1 MPVLATFPWNFVAW
15 NFTFYKS
22 WAKTIPLPKHLQCT
36 CVLLLWQCLYTCTHS
51 CSTLAHLCVHVRS
64 SDYQRISEH
73 YKKKKNPPPWP
84 SQDNRQMKTPPRRIH
99 TSDSTGS
106 LPPTPQHHQQ
116 QQQAFLSASA
126 GSGSLAM
133 NPRDRLNTIDI
144 RPQPRMPEGGYDT
157 YDVSMM

>member
-1 MPVLATFPWNFVAW
+1 MLTNCDDLLENVNTSNLKGKPSQYPSTYYVHLAGVHHMNDIHV
-15 NFTFYKS
+15 FTKFNAILLKL
-22 WAKTIPLPKHLQCT
+22 APLC
-36 CVLLLWQCLYTCTHS
+36 
-51 CSTLAHLCVHVRS
+51 S

-84 SQDNRQMKTPPRRIH
+84 SHDNRQIKTPPRRIH
-99 TSDSTGS
+99 TSESTGS

-116 QQQAFLSASA
+116 QQPQGQLLSASA
-126 GSGSLAM
+126 GSGGLAM

-144 RPQPRMPEGGYDT
+144 RPQPRMPDGGYDT